1 MSRSVTGTQVAIT
14 FRRGNS
20 YVVFKANLLYGL
32 VNYSVSDYSVP
43 TTTVHPPTTTVHP
56 PTTTVHPPTTQPP
69 STTTTTTLAPF
80 PTPPPCVTG
89 CDDD

>member
-1 MSRSVTGTQVAIT
+1 MVSRSVTGTQVAIT

-56 PTTTVHPPTTQPP
+56 PTTQPP
-69 STTTTTTLAPF
+69 STTTTTLAPF